1 MAIYFYSSQNLF
13 GQQAAR
19 IRLIDSRSN
28 NGIAYAHIKVPGK
41 NILEVSDADGFFS
54 LLLQGKDSVQ
64 ISHVAYKTL
73 KTTFGRIKDQKF
85 IEMEELPIEIDPIY
99 ISANNAKKIVEK
111 AIDSSYKVLN
121 EPMYFKCYRK
131 DQLFFKDTLISE
143 AKAEIQYRIE
153 KFLSPSHGELLLGY
167 LKNIIVYRDSLFK
180 SVFVPPFSMPSV
192 YAPINRFIVGVSKT
206 LEAQVYFTN
215 LDINDSLIMVSI
227 NPRLDFKPNKKYM
240 LKYGRFIIDKRNWRI
255 LRIDT
260 NLSPEMMAIGRS
272 DQYRA
277 KDAKYYPY
285 HYSYSHFYGD
295 DGFLSKVVSDVQ
307 FSYLENNPEK
317 IWHNHSEL
325 VFINEKKKF
334 VRDSLMVPLKRDSS
348 LIQMNS
354 RFSPGFE
361 EKFNSI
367 IPPGQ
372 SINN

>member
-1 MAIYFYSSQNLF
+1 
-13 GQQAAR
+13 
-19 IRLIDSRSN
+19 
-28 NGIAYAHIKVPGK
+28 
-41 NILEVSDADGFFS
+41 
-54 LLLQGKDSVQ
+54 
-64 ISHVAYKTL
+64 
-73 KTTFGRIKDQKF
+73 
-85 IEMEELPIEIDPIY
+85 MEELPIEMNPIT
-99 ISANNAKKIVEK
+99 ISAKGARAILEK
-111 AIDSSYKVLN
+111 AINTTYKTMNVPAYLT
-121 EPMYFKCYRK
+121 CYRK
-131 DQLFFKDTLISE
+131 DMFIFRDTLVAE
-143 AKAEIQYRIE
+143 VKAEILYE
-153 KFLSPSHGELLLGY
+153 LKYLLSPSHGSLIVCI
-167 LKNIIVYRDSLFK
+167 LKNIIVNRNPIFK
-180 SVFVPPFSMPSV
+180 NTFIPNYDMPAS
-192 YAPINRFIVGVSKT
+192 YAPFNSFIIGASKEKEWY
-206 LEAQVYFTN
+206 LSNQES
-215 LDINDSLIMVSI
+215 NDSIIIISI

-240 LKYGRFIIDKRNWRI
+240 LKNGRFIIDKRNWLI

-272 DQYRA
+272 DQYRT

-325 VFINEKKKF
+325 VFINEKTKF

-361 EKFNSI
+361 ERFNSI

-372 SINN
+372 SISN